1 LNPDIMDAKTILVRI
16 EGRVQGVCFRY
27 WTKQEA
33 DKRGLDGWVRNRADG
48 SVEALFSGPGK
59 IVDDMLKACRIG
71 PTAARVDAV
80 TPSAAALPI
89 SPAGF
94 HIVT

>member
-1 LNPDIMDAKTILVRI
+1 MDAKAVLVRI

-33 DKRGLDGWVRNRADG
+33 DRLGLDGWVRNRADG

-59 IVDDMLKACRIG
+59 LIDDMLKACLTG
-71 PTAARVDAV
+71 PAAARVDNV
-80 TPSAAALPI
+80 TPSVAAP
-89 SPAGF
+89 PAASGF
-94 HIVT
+94 HLAASI